1 MMAGCDD
8 VRDALGV
15 YVLGAIDPA
24 ERALVD
30 QHLAVC
36 RECREELVGLAGLP
50 GLLGR
55 VTPDEVERASTNPP
69 PAAPPPDRLLNSTLN
84 EVARQHRSRRRA
96 RLAGSRAQRP
106 S

>member
-15 YVLGAIDPA
+15 YVFGATDPA

-30 QHLAVC
+30 RHLAVC
-36 RECREELVGLAGLP
+36 RECQDELAGLP
-50 GLLGR
+50 GLLAR
-55 VTPDEVERASTNPP
+55 VTPGELERASTNPP
-69 PAAPPPDRLLNSTLN
+69 PAAPPPDRLMNSMLN

-106 S
+106 W